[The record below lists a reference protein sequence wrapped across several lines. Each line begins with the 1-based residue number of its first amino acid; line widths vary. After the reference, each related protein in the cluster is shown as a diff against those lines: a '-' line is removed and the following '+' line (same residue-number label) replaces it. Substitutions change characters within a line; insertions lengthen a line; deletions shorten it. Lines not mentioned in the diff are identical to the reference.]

1 LRIGADAAAVERDI
15 AELLGDEQAR
25 GRMVEAGRALVETGR
40 GALGRTMALLQP
52 VLDAAR

>member
-1 LRIGADAAAVERDI
+1 LRIGADADAVERDI
-15 AELLGDEQAR
+15 ADLLRDDATRE
-25 GRMVEAGRALVETGR
+25 RMVEAGRALVETGR